1 MSERTDKLRTKLMPG
16 DKNVIAS
23 PLVLIDKIIFSP
35 LYIKPR
41 ITKQL
46 AKVSDKKDKCFE
58 YQCNTF
64 PGISIEKNKIEI
76 FDCPDI
82 RKLAKDPHFIESVNA
97 VASRAWTFSK
107 SVIQNLL
114 YFRREKEAM
123 LDSQMVSSENT
134 TGILVA
140 K

>member
-23 PLVLIDKIIFSP
+23 PLVQIDKIIFPP
-35 LYIKPR
+35 LYIKPG

-46 AKVSDKKDKCFE
+46 AKVSDKKGKCFE

-134 TGILVA
+134 TGSLVA

>member
-23 PLVLIDKIIFSP
+23 PLVLIDKIIFPP
-35 LYIKPR
+35 LYIKPG

-46 AKVSDKKDKCFE
+46 AKVSDKKGKCFE

-82 RKLAKDPHFIESVNA
+82 RKLAKDPHFIESVND

-114 YFRREKEAM
+114 
-123 LDSQMVSSENT
+123 
-134 TGILVA
+134 
-140 K
+140 